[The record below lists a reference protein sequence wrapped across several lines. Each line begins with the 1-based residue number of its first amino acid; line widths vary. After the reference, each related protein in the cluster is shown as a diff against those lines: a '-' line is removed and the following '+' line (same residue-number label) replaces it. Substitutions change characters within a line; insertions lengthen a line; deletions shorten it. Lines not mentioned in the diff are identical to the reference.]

1 MCFFVIIGGGG
12 GDLFVSE
19 SDFLCTEIDAW
30 THLKAV
36 KTTIAVMREMSEV
49 A

>member
-1 MCFFVIIGGGG
+1 MGWGTINLVT
-12 GDLFVSE
+12 LFSSE
-19 SDFLCTEIDAW
+19 SDFLCTKIDPE